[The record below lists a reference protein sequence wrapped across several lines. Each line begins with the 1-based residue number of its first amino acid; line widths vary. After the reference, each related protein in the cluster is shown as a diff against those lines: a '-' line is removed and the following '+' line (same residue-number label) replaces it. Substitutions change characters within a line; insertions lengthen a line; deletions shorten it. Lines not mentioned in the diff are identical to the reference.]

1 MNAEEIIEKLDLSP
15 HPEGGWYK
23 ETLVSRNKNGLRSDV
38 SAIYF
43 LLKEGETA
51 HWHKITDA
59 AEIWSWHA
67 GAALSLYRKQG
78 DEPVEILK
86 LGCDLSQGERPQ
98 VIIPKGA
105 WQAASAKE
113 GWVLASNIVA
123 PGFDFNTL
131 ELAPPGFEPGFGI

>member
-1 MNAEEIIEKLDLSP
+1 MNADDIIELLDLSP

-23 ETLVSRNKNGLRSDV
+23 ETVKSVDDQGVRSNI

-43 LLKEGETA
+43 LLKQGETA

-59 AEIWSWHA
+59 TEIWSWHA
-67 GAALSLYRKQG
+67 GSALSLYLKE
-78 DEPVEILK
+78 DDNPVEIK
-86 LGCDLSQGERPQ
+86 TLGCDIAKGERPQ
-98 VIIPKGA
+98 VTIPKGV
-105 WQAASAKE
+105 WQAASAKD